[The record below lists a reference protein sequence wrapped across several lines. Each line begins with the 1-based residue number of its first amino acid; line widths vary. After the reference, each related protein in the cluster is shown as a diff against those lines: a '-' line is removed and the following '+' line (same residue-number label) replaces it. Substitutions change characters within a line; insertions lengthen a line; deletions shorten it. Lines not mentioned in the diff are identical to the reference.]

1 MNLTKEPI
9 KTLTE
14 EEWKELAALK
24 NAISDSP
31 ASVHYAHMERFS
43 ELLVKSLQE
52 KGG

>member
-9 KTLTE
+9 KNLTE

-24 NAISDSP
+24 NAINDSP
-31 ASVHYAHMERFS
+31 ASVHYEHMERFS

-52 KGG
+52 RGG

>member
-9 KTLTE
+9 KNLTE
-14 EEWKELAALK
+14 EEWNELSALK

-31 ASVHYAHMERFS
+31 ASVHYTHMERFS

>member
-9 KTLTE
+9 KNLTE

-24 NAISDSP
+24 NAISDYP
-31 ASVHYAHMERFS
+31 ASVHYEHMERFT

-52 KGG
+52 RGG

>member
-1 MNLTKEPI
+1 MNLTKESI

-14 EEWKELAALK
+14 KEWKELAALK

-31 ASVHYAHMERFS
+31 ASVHYEHMERFT